1 MPTLRVTDLT
11 DAPLP
16 LDDGCYVM
24 VDNAAWDGAARVP
37 VEELAG
43 AGFLPSQARAGAD
56 PFPSL
61 PTAADTA
68 MRALMI
74 RVERLERQLGITGEV

>member
-1 MPTLRVTDLT
+1 MPTQRVTDLT

-16 LDDGCYVM
+16 LYDGCYVM

-37 VEELAG
+37 VEELGG
-43 AGFLPSQARAGAD
+43 AGLLPQGRGGGD
-56 PFPSL
+56 PFPAL

>member
-1 MPTLRVTDLT
+1 MPTQRVTDLT
-11 DAPLP
+11 DATLP

-37 VEELAG
+37 VEELGGG
-43 AGFLPSQARAGAD
+43 AGLLPRGLGGTD
-56 PFPSL
+56 PFPAL

>member
-1 MPTLRVTDLT
+1 MPTQRVTDLT

-37 VEELAG
+37 VEELGGG
-43 AGFLPSQARAGAD
+43 AGLLSQARSAD
-56 PFPSL
+56 PFPAL